1 MNLTIVVTELT
12 PMPSKLFMSL
22 VVSCTLSAFAGKVHD
37 VFEANRDAILS
48 VSVTN
53 LEGMAYLVGHA
64 TSARNL
70 GDAVG
75 YAKANKDALS
85 ALVDRHFSMAPWPV
99 DVTEDEREAAWN
111 ELKSRNPERYTIQ
124 GLQRIWSRKRAP
136 EEFVLVLSTPEEN
149 IRNVGIAP
157 TAEELA
163 SAGDAVRARRRA
175 AEEAARK
182 AAEEA
187 ARKAAEEAA
196 RKIAEEAERIK
207 REEAARKA
215 AEEALKLEREKAK
228 RMPGYRE
235 IGPDGSVKQQQVDEA
250 LVL

>member
-85 ALVDRHFSMAPWPV
+85 ALADRHFSMAPWPV

-149 IRNVGIAP
+149 IRSRSCKTQLQQ
-157 TAEELA
+157 TA
-163 SAGDAVRARRRA
+163 ARRQ
-175 AEEAARK
+175 
-182 AAEEA
+182 
-187 ARKAAEEAA
+187 
-196 RKIAEEAERIK
+196 
-207 REEAARKA
+207 
-215 AEEALKLEREKAK
+215 
-228 RMPGYRE
+228 RMPELRR
-235 IGPDGSVKQQQVDEA
+235 IA
-250 LVL
+250 